1 MEEGKYTINSLV
13 FVIDFLTPT
22 FPYQL
27 HDAYTESS
35 GDAPKTSSR
44 YAEHE
49 EDDELMPREFNS
61 GRLIERLYN
70 FDVRTDKMGDE
81 WYIKFADVRRG
92 SFLPRSGTRK
102 SVAETSEQ
110 NEQAP
115 KKRGRTPK
123 NRTSWQNL
131 HPSSVIFLHWVGFDP
146 MSALS
151 PPNEETTQA
160 LGYLAYD
167 FFGKIVE
174 KVRCNV
180 TLKISVIKL
189 FTIYHLRRRYHYTWK
204 TIQVITVV
212 LRQDV
217 LTVLC
222 LNLLEKINSI

>member
-1 MEEGKYTINSLV
+1 MEEGTRIWYKFNSLL
-13 FVIDFLTPT
+13 FVTDFLTPT
-22 FPYQL
+22 FTYQL

-35 GDAPKTSSR
+35 EDAPKKSAQ
-44 YAEHE
+44 YAGASEHE
-49 EDDELMPREFNS
+49 EDDELVPGEFNS
-61 GRLIERLYN
+61 GRLIERLSN
-70 FDVRTDKMGDE
+70 FDVRTNKMDDD
-81 WYIKFADVRRG
+81 WYMKFADVRRG
-92 SFLPRSGTRK
+92 SFLPRSGSRK
-102 SVAETSEQ
+102 SAAETSER

-174 KVRCNV
+174 KVRC
-180 TLKISVIKL
+180 
-189 FTIYHLRRRYHYTWK
+189 
-204 TIQVITVV
+204 
-212 LRQDV
+212 
-217 LTVLC
+217 C
-222 LNLLEKINSI
+222 LSNFP